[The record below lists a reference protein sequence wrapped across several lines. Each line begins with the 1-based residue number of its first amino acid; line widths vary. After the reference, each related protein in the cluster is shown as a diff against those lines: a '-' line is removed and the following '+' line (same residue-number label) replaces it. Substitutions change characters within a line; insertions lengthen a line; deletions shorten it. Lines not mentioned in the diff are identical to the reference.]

1 MLSKDGL
8 CMRGTLSSATEMTD
22 LSSNHVEAT
31 TKAILHCANALSA
44 SNDSALILRSPS
56 RDIDIN
62 VLTTV
67 LLQNYENR
75 LFIEYSSGSNQKGS

>member
-1 MLSKDGL
+1 
-8 CMRGTLSSATEMTD
+8 MRGTLSSATEMTD

-62 VLTTV
+62 VLATV
-67 LLQNYENR
+67 LLQNYENQ

>member
-1 MLSKDGL
+1 
-8 CMRGTLSSATEMTD
+8 MRGTLSSATEMTD

-62 VLTTV
+62 VLATV
-67 LLQNYENR
+67 L
-75 LFIEYSSGSNQKGS
+75 